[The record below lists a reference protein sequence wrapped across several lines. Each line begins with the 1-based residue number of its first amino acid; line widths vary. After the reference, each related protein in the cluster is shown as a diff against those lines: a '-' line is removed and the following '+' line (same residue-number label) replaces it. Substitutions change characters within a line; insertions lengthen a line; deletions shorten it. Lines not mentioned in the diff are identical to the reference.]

1 MSSKA
6 RLTGHMRFLILR
18 EEARMKKIVIG
29 LFVVV
34 VLIIGGL
41 LSLPFLIDLASYQDQ
56 YKPVIEEALNRKIA
70 VQGIR
75 LTIWPRI
82 GARVAGFTV
91 MDDPAFSTGPFAS
104 LTSLDVGVKLLP
116 LLSQRVEI
124 EEITLRD
131 PLITLIKNKD
141 GVTNLSTIGP
151 RTAAPARPD
160 KPESQQGDPL
170 QALALLAVDRLSIDG
185 GTLIYRDLS
194 KASPQEY
201 QVQDLIVTLTDVHL
215 GETPTL
221 HLNAM
226 VQPQKMPV
234 SLDGRFGP
242 LVQTLELQQ
251 YDFTLG
257 IGRAAVAVKG
267 ALVGGKLDATITA
280 PSIRSSDLPMSL
292 PLTKPV
298 EITDLRVVARAPYPL
313 KQGVSAMELAD
324 VTDLGLKIQTG
335 RSTLDVKGTMLSG
348 HAKVA
353 MTSASVSTADL
364 PIDMRLKRPIEVKN
378 LDVNADLKGQDARLS
393 NLSFLLF
400 NGETKAQGGMSLGSP
415 SPPFNGKILIRGLQL
430 TPALEALSPD
440 SKLAVS
446 GTAAADIAVAG
457 RGFSMADLTKA
468 LEGPAHVEVKDG
480 RIEGVNLT
488 GEALELLKVAGISL
502 DQAKATAFSTLQT
515 DFMIKQ
521 GVVNVQKLL
530 ADSHDFQMTGN
541 GTVGFDQT
549 LNLALN
555 LNLTQGMSQKI
566 ASSSPVAKVAMKD
579 GRLRLPLV
587 VTGTVQN
594 PSYGLDSKALTGKVQ
609 EHVEERAKDAVEG
622 LLKGTT
628 KPSDLKK
635 EGEDLLKGLLGR

>member
-1 MSSKA
+1 
-6 RLTGHMRFLILR
+6 
-18 EEARMKKIVIG
+18 MKKLLIG
-29 LFVVV
+29 LLTVI
-34 VLIIGGL
+34 VLLIGAL
-41 LSLPFLIDLASYQDQ
+41 LALPFLVDLAAYQDQ
-56 YKPVIEEALNRKIA
+56 YKPLIEEALNRKIA
-70 VQGIR
+70 LQGIR

-91 MDDPAFSTGPFAS
+91 MDDPTFSAGPFAS

-124 EEITLRD
+124 EEITFRD
-131 PLITLIKNKD
+131 PLITVIKNKD
-141 GVTNLSTIGP
+141 GITNLSTVGP
-151 RTAAPARPD
+151 RTARPAAPQ
-160 KPESQQGDPL
+160 KPEPQQGDPL
-170 QALALLAVDRLSIDG
+170 QALALLSVDRLSIDG

-201 QVQDLIVTLTDVHL
+201 QVQRLNVTLTAVHL

-221 HLNAM
+221 HLDATL
-226 VQPQKMPV
+226 QPQTIPV

-251 YDFTLG
+251 YDFTVA

-267 ALVGGKLDATITA
+267 ALVGGQLDAAITA
-280 PSIRSSDLPMSL
+280 ASIHSNDLPMSL

-298 EITDLRVVARAPYPL
+298 EIKDLRVIARAPYPL
-313 KQGVSAMELAD
+313 KQHVSGMDLAD

-335 RSTLDVKGTMLSG
+335 ASTIDVKGTILGG
-348 HAKVA
+348 HAKLV
-353 MTSASVSTADL
+353 MTSPSVNTADL
-364 PIDMRLKRPIEVKN
+364 PVDTHLKKPVEIKN
-378 LDVNADLKGQDARLS
+378 LEVNADLKGQDARLS

-400 NGETKAQGGMSLGSP
+400 NGETKAQGGLSLGSAA
-415 SPPFNGKILIRGLQL
+415 PPFNGKVLIQGLQL
-430 TPALEALSPD
+430 KPALEALSPD

-446 GTAAADIAVAG
+446 GTAAANIAVAG
-457 RGFSMADLTKA
+457 RGFSKADLTKA

-480 RIEGVNLT
+480 RIEGVNLA
-488 GEALELLKVAGISL
+488 GEALALLKVAGVSL
-502 DQAKATAFSTLQT
+502 DQAKATAFSMLET
-515 DFMIKQ
+515 DFMIQQ
-521 GVVNVQKLL
+521 GIVNIQKLL
-530 ADSHDFQMTGN
+530 ADSHDFQVTGN

-555 LNLTQGMSQKI
+555 LNLTQGISQKI
-566 ASSSPVAKVAMKD
+566 ASSSPVAKVAMNE

-594 PSYGLDSKALTGKVQ
+594 PSYRLDTKALTGKVQ
-609 EHVEERAKDAVEG
+609 EHVQERAKDAVEG